1 MENGLQKLGV
11 VRRMEL
17 WSERVQECRSS
28 GKSVREWCR
37 DKGLSEKT
45 YYYWQRRLFK
55 TLTESPQQIREP
67 LSAETTVFA
76 QITPPTCCCSDIA
89 VTVHIAGIEADIHS
103 GADAATVETVL
114 RILQSC

>member
-17 WSERVQECRSS
+17 WSERVQEYRSS

-37 DKGLSEKT
+37 DRGLSEKT

-55 TLTESPQQIREP
+55 TLMESPQQITLLTCRCND
-67 LSAETTVFA
+67 
-76 QITPPTCCCSDIA
+76 IT
-89 VTVHIAGIEADIHS
+89 VTVHIAGIETDIHN
-103 GADAATVETVL
+103 GADAETVETVL
-114 RILQSC
+114 RILHSC